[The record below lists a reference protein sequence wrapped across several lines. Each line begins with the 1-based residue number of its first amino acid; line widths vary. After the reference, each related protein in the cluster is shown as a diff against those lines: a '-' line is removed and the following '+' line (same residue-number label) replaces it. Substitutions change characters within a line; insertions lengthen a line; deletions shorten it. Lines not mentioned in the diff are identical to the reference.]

1 VARTYVVLTA
11 QNVRTRCLYLLP
23 NALLCFRQ
31 PDIAVTDTLLPANYQ
46 NYQVCLNH
54 FEILQATDQAKFTS
68 SGSQLGD
75 QVINTTLI
83 SDDVNYWTPANKD
96 SRNKGNTQKQY
107 VSEINHP

>member
-11 QNVRTRCLYLLP
+11 QSVRTRRLYLLP

>member
-11 QNVRTRCLYLLP
+11 QSVRTRCLYLLP

>member
-1 VARTYVVLTA
+1 MARTYVVLTA